1 MNDKK
6 ITILNIVLLVINLVL
21 IGFNCYKIF
30 KLDVSD
36 KKENV
41 KNGYVIS
48 TAEKASF
55 ESSAKLIA
63 NNAEEKLIEQEVL
76 DVSW

>member
-6 ITILNIVLLVINLVL
+6 ITILNIVLLVINFVL

>member
-1 MNDKK
+1 MIRKK
-6 ITILNIVLLVINLVL
+6 TL
-21 IGFNCYKIF
+21 
-30 KLDVSD
+30 
-36 KKENV
+36 

-48 TAEKASF
+48 TVEKASF

-63 NNAEEKLIEQEVL
+63 NNVEEKLIEQEVL

>member
-6 ITILNIVLLVINLVL
+6 ITILNIVLLVINFVL

-41 KNGYVIS
+41 KKWLCN
-48 TAEKASF
+48 
-55 ESSAKLIA
+55 
-63 NNAEEKLIEQEVL
+63 
-76 DVSW
+76 